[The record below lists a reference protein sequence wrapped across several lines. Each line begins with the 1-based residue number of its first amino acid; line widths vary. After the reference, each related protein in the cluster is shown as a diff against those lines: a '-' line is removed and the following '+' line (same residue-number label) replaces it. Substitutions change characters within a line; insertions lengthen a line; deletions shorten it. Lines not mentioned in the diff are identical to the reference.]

1 MDLAALQTFI
11 AVMRQG
17 SFATVARDRNIDPS
31 TISRTIANLEK
42 ELGIR
47 LFQRSTRKLS
57 PTEAGQAYFHRIES
71 LVEELS
77 QANSAVS
84 DRSTQPSGTLRV
96 TASVSFGLK
105 CIVPLLP
112 DFEAQYPD
120 LNIDLLLTDARV
132 DLLAERIDL
141 AIRLGPMPDSTL
153 IAQPLMR
160 TRYAICASPNYL
172 QRHDT
177 PVVPAEISQHNCLR
191 FPLGGYR
198 DRWRFRD
205 ESGQVEEVAVSG
217 KTVISSAIGLRD
229 CAIAGMG
236 LALLAHWLIH
246 DELHN
251 GELVQLLPEY
261 QVTAT
266 HFETFAWLVYPSK
279 QYIPR
284 KVEAFMAQLRQK
296 LPTPRPEQVP

>member
-17 SFATVARDRNIDPS
+17 SFAAVARDRNIDPS

-57 PTEAGQAYFHRIES
+57 PTEAGLTYFHRIES

-77 QANSAVS
+77 QANAVVS
-84 DRSTQPSGTLRV
+84 DRLGQPSGTLRV

-105 CIVPLLP
+105 CLVPLLP
-112 DFEAQYPD
+112 SFEVQYPD
-120 LNIDLLLTDARV
+120 LSIDLLLTDAVV

-141 AIRLGPMPDSTL
+141 AIRLGPLPDSTL
-153 IAQPLMR
+153 IAQPLTR
-160 TRYAICASPNYL
+160 TRYAICASPAYL
-172 QRHDT
+172 QRHGT
-177 PVVPAEISQHNCLR
+177 PAVPVQIAQHNCLR
-191 FPLGGYR
+191 FPLAGYR

-205 ESGQVEEVAVSG
+205 QAGQVEEVAVNG

-236 LALLAHWLIH
+236 IALLADWLIN
-246 DELHN
+246 DELAA
-251 GELVQLLPEY
+251 GRLVQLLPGY
-261 QVTAT
+261 DVAAT
-266 HFETFAWLVYPSK
+266 DFDTLAWLVYPSK
-279 QYIPR
+279 QYVPR
-284 KVEAFMAQLRQK
+284 KTQALIHSLKAALS
-296 LPTPRPEQVP
+296 